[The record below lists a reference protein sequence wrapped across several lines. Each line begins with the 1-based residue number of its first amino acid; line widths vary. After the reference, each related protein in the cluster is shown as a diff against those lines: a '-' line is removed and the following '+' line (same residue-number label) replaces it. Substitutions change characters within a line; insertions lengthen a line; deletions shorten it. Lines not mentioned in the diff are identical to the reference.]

1 MSGFITSSLRP
12 GLGAHLD
19 PKADP
24 TTLARI
30 GGDVRNRLRANGQA
44 IDRGGT
50 KADLFV
56 VPGFLSRRECKRLVR
71 VIERKIGP
79 SELFRG
85 TEIDGF
91 RTSSTHFFD
100 RGDPETLE
108 LEQKIDGLLGLDHR
122 FAEVTQG
129 QRYLSTQQF
138 KHHYDYFTISE
149 PYWAQER
156 RRGGQRTWTAMVYLN
171 QPEDGGA
178 TDFPELGLSVAP
190 ETGTL
195 LTWNNMDR
203 EGRPNP
209 ATMHAGTP
217 VSAGKKYVITQW
229 YRQDEW
235 STYLR

>member
-1 MSGFITSSLRP
+1 MSGLVTSSLNS
-12 GLGAHLD
+12 LGGAAVDPQSDPRILAQIGDAVRSRLAAHD
-19 PKADP
+19 GAE
-24 TTLARI
+24 
-30 GGDVRNRLRANGQA
+30 
-44 IDRGGT
+44 DRGEG

-56 VPGFLSRRECKRLVR
+56 LPGFLSRRECKRLVR

-100 RGDPETLE
+100 RGDPETLA
-108 LEQKIDGLLGLDHR
+108 LESRIDGLLGLDHS

-129 QRYLSTQQF
+129 QRYLAGQQF
-138 KHHYDYFTISE
+138 KHHYDYFTITES
-149 PYWAQER
+149 YWAQEK
-156 RRGGQRTWTAMVYLN
+156 RRGGQRSWTAMVYLN
-171 QPEDGGA
+171 EPDGGGA

-190 ETGTL
+190 GAGTL

-203 EGRPNP
+203 AGLPNP
-209 ATMHAGTP
+209 ATLHAGMP
-217 VSAGKKYVITQW
+217 VQRGSKYVITQW
-229 YRQDEW
+229 YRQEEW

>member
-1 MSGFITSSLRP
+1 MSGFLTSSPSIGR
-12 GLGAHLD
+12 GAALD
-19 PKADP
+19 PQADP
-24 TTLARI
+24 KILARV
-30 GGDVRNRLRANGQA
+30 GDAVRSRLAAHDGA
-44 IDRGGT
+44 EDRGGG

-100 RGDPETLE
+100 RGDPETLD
-108 LEQKIDGLLGLDHR
+108 LESRIDGLLGLDHR

-129 QRYLSTQQF
+129 QRYLAAQQF
-138 KHHYDYFTISE
+138 KHHYDYFTITES
-149 PYWAQER
+149 YWAQEK
-156 RRGGQRTWTAMVYLN
+156 RRGGQRSWTAMVYLN
-171 QPEDGGA
+171 EPEGGGA

-190 ETGTL
+190 EAGTL

-209 ATMHAGTP
+209 ATLHAGTP
-217 VSAGKKYVITQW
+217 VERGSKYVITQW